1 MKQTHILFS
10 LLLFL
15 GSCIN
20 QKEVGNLEGT
30 ILSINT
36 DDKSIITDSPALTN
50 IRFVKLETKDEC
62 LLEDVNKVIPFE
74 DKLYIL
80 SSPGNGNVYIFDN
93 KGKFIRKLNKGEG
106 PENIIYPTDIS
117 LNANKRSLFVLDF
130 YRNIKEYDL
139 EGNFLRKISMQ
150 EPFFALEAIGN
161 DFLLFDSGSRS
172 KADYY
177 VRYLTETSENKDF
190 FQKPVKS
197 KFFASSNFFTPISD
211 DKVLVSC
218 LFSDTIFLATSTE
231 KELFPYIILDFQD
244 KGANTPQRLN
254 EISNVGEYLKKAKQQ
269 KYIPGPSDLSII
281 NDNLFFTLNGEK
293 FYFARYDTKKDK
305 ITLHTKLMEGLPN
318 IYKSTGRTGKEVI
331 YAMDMPWLIEYLNE
345 NQEIKSD
352 VINQL
357 RTECKD
363 ENDNPVVFFGS

>member
-10 LLLFL
+10 LLLFF

-20 QKEVGNLEGT
+20 QKEAGNLEGT

-36 DDKSIITDSPALTN
+36 DDKSIITDSPHWQ
-50 IRFVKLETKDEC
+50 IFV
-62 LLEDVNKVIPFE
+62 
-74 DKLYIL
+74 
-80 SSPGNGNVYIFDN
+80 
-93 KGKFIRKLNKGEG
+93 
-106 PENIIYPTDIS
+106 S
-117 LNANKRSLFVLDF
+117 LNSKQ
-130 YRNIKEYDL
+130 
-139 EGNFLRKISMQ
+139 KI
-150 EPFFALEAIGN
+150 
-161 DFLLFDSGSRS
+161 
-172 KADYY
+172 
-177 VRYLTETSENKDF
+177 
-190 FQKPVKS
+190 
-197 KFFASSNFFTPISD
+197 D

-218 LFSDTIFLATSTE
+218 LFSDTVFLATSTE

-363 ENDNPVVFFGS
+363 ENDNPVLFFGS

>member
-1 MKQTHILFS
+1 MKQTCIFLG
-10 LLLFL
+10 LLLFF

-20 QKEVGNLEGT
+20 QKEAGNPEVT

-36 DDKSIITDSPALTN
+36 DDKSIIADNPALRN
-50 IRFVKLETKDEC
+50 IRFVKLETKEEC

-80 SSPGNGNVYIFDN
+80 SSLGNGNVYIFDN

-117 LNANKRSLFVLDF
+117 INANKKSLFVLDF

-139 EGNFLRKISMQ
+139 EGNFLRKITMQ

-197 KFFASSNFFTPISD
+197 KFFSSSNFFTLISD

-218 LFSDTIFLATSTE
+218 FFSDTIFLATSTD
-231 KELFPYIILDFQD
+231 KELLPYIILDFQD

-254 EISNVGEYLKKAKQQ
+254 EISSVGEYLKKAKQQ
-269 KYIPGPSDLSII
+269 KYITGPSDFSII

-293 FYFARYDTKKDK
+293 FYFARYDAKKHK

-318 IYKSTGRTGKEVI
+318 IYKSTGRTDKEVI

-345 NQEIKSD
+345 NKEIKSD

-363 ENDNPVVFFGS
+363 EDDNPVLFFGS

>member
-177 VRYLTETSENKDF
+177 V
-190 FQKPVKS
+190 
-197 KFFASSNFFTPISD
+197 
-211 DKVLVSC
+211 LVSC

-363 ENDNPVVFFGS
+363 ENDNPVLFFGS

>member
-1 MKQTHILFS
+1 MKQTCIFLG
-10 LLLFL
+10 LLLFF

-20 QKEVGNLEGT
+20 QKEAGNPEVT

-36 DDKSIITDSPALTN
+36 DDKSIIADNPALRN
-50 IRFVKLETKDEC
+50 IRFVKLETKEEC

-80 SSPGNGNVYIFDN
+80 SSLGNGNVYIFDN

-117 LNANKRSLFVLDF
+117 INANKKSLFVLDF

-139 EGNFLRKISMQ
+139 EGNFLRKITMQ

-197 KFFASSNFFTPISD
+197 KFFSSSNFFTLISD

-218 LFSDTIFLATSTE
+218 FFQIPYFLRPVLIKSYYPISSWIFRI
-231 KELFPYIILDFQD
+231 KEQTLP
-244 KGANTPQRLN
+244 KGL
-254 EISNVGEYLKKAKQQ
+254 
-269 KYIPGPSDLSII
+269 
-281 NDNLFFTLNGEK
+281 
-293 FYFARYDTKKDK
+293 
-305 ITLHTKLMEGLPN
+305 TKLAVWEN
-318 IYKSTGRTGKEVI
+318 I
-331 YAMDMPWLIEYLNE
+331 
-345 NQEIKSD
+345 
-352 VINQL
+352 
-357 RTECKD
+357 
-363 ENDNPVVFFGS
+363 